1 MTKFKASIFIKLKSG
16 VNDPQG
22 LAVVGGLKQLGFD
35 KVSSARV
42 GKVIDMNLEAES
54 ADEANSNLHQMC
66 EQLLANPVIE
76 DFDITISSA

>member
-1 MTKFKASIFIKLKSG
+1 MSKFKASIFIKLKEG

-35 KVSSARV
+35 MVSGARV
-42 GKVIDMNLEAES
+42 GKVIDINLEAKS
-54 ADEANSNLHQMC
+54 ADEANISLNQMC

>member
-1 MTKFKASIFIKLKSG
+1 MAQYKASVYIKLKKG

-35 KVSSARV
+35 AVSSARV
-42 GKVIDMNLEAES
+42 GKVIDIILEADSEN
-54 ADEANSNLHQMC
+54 DANNSLTKMC

-76 DFDITISSA
+76 DFNISITNP

>member
-1 MTKFKASIFIKLKSG
+1 MAQFKASIYIKLKKG

-35 KVSSARV
+35 TVNSARV
-42 GKVIDMNLEAES
+42 GKVIDINLEAES
-54 ADEANSNLHQMC
+54 EDEANNSLNQMC

-76 DFDITISSA
+76 DFEIIISSD

>member
-1 MTKFKASIFIKLKSG
+1 M
-16 VNDPQG
+16 
-22 LAVVGGLKQLGFD
+22 
-35 KVSSARV
+35 SSARV

>member
-1 MTKFKASIFIKLKSG
+1 MPKFKASIYIKLKSG

-35 KVSSARV
+35 TVSSARV
-42 GKVIDMNLEAES
+42 GKVIDMGLEAES
-54 ADEANSNLHQMC
+54 VDEANSNLHQMC

-76 DFDITISSA
+76 DFEITISSA